1 MRAYL
6 DGIESGSYD
15 VEDALFS
22 AGVGYYTVFGD
33 PQGAYALIDKLIAA
47 GGYTPSAYNSFPT
60 EAMAENG
67 ETLKKLTVET
77 IVKIITGAP
86 VDSYDEFL
94 TTWYSLGGEE
104 IIADAQAWAE
114 ANK

>member
-1 MRAYL
+1 MRTFL
-6 DGIESGSYD
+6 DGIESGSFD
-15 VEDALFS
+15 PEEPVFS

-33 PQGAYALIDKLIAA
+33 PQGAYALIDRLIGIDAF
-47 GGYTPSAYNSFPT
+47 TPSAYNSLPT
-60 EAMAENG
+60 DAMAENG

-86 VDSYDEFL
+86 VDSYDQFL
-94 TTWYSLGGEE
+94 STWYALGGED
-104 IIADAQAWAE
+104 IVADAQAWAD